1 MAELTVVLAVLAATV
16 LAVPLADRLSL
27 PYPILL
33 LQPRVFPTRIRAWG
47 DRWTFGA
54 AVRGKM
60 P

>member
-16 LAVPLADRLSL
+16 LAVRRLSL

-54 AVRGKM
+54 AGRGKM

>member
-33 LQPRVFPTRIRAWG
+33 LQPRVFPDSDQG
-47 DRWTFGA
+47 MG
-54 AVRGKM
+54 
-60 P
+60 